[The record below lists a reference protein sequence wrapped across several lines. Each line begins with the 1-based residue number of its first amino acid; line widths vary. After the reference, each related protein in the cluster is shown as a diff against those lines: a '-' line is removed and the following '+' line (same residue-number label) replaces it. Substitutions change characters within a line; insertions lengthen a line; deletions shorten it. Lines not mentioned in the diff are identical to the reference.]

1 MNEIITNIEVLLEL
15 VETTKEETDIKM
27 KNSMLDDIEKLL
39 KKTEKKIKNLKS

>member
-1 MNEIITNIEVLLEL
+1 MNDIITNIEVLLEL

>member
-1 MNEIITNIEVLLEL
+1 MNDIITNIEVLLEL

-39 KKTEKKIKNLKS
+39 KKTEKKVKNLKS